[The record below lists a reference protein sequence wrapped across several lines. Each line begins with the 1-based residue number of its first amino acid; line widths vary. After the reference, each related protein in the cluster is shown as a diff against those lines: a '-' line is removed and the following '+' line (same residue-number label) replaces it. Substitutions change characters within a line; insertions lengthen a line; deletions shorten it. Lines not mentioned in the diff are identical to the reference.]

1 MNGNRRTTYD
11 KRKSSVTGINSRK
24 KPVNRSAYP
33 NGVSRQSSAKKRIV
47 KKKRRSMGLKVGG
60 FIIRPRFIA
69 LLLALTVVVGTVI
82 GISTRPPDLYDIDYG
97 SITMYETVDAV
108 LIKDE
113 TGYTYPEGVTVV
125 SRLPDGSHVETGDI
139 IAVVRTLGFNNDW
152 YNLLNLARQET
163 IDYMTKR
170 LDPEREDHAEILE
183 AAAAIDNTIAA
194 LSEEMLGV
202 IITSPERYSVY
213 SEQLKELYRQKR
225 DTLFRAFNGDGNL
238 DELITREE
246 LRQAQIDENTME
258 ITAIRSG
265 ILSYNTDGYANI
277 YNYESID
284 AVTETV
290 YDNILEDSYSTA
302 IKNTRG
308 LCDYYI
314 SDMNTCYIAMKGSG
328 DIFKYLQNNDDA
340 IIRMNDGNMQ
350 YVATIKDVKEST
362 GCNYIIAEPAGD
374 FGDFYRERVV
384 SVTVQK
390 TWSGLIV
397 PREHVVK
404 KREKEGVYIYE
415 DKKKIFTPIE
425 VLAQNESIIVLNT
438 DSINNVFKK
447 GMFIVKK

>member
-1 MNGNRRTTYD
+1 MSDNRRKVSGKRGPKVTEINSQKRHNSRSTYSNGNFVRSSVRKKNV
-11 KRKSSVTGINSRK
+11 KRK
-24 KPVNRSAYP
+24 
-33 NGVSRQSSAKKRIV
+33 
-47 KKKRRSMGLKVGG
+47 RRNMGLKVGG

-69 LLLALTVVVGTVI
+69 LLLALTVIIGTVI

-108 LIKDE
+108 LIKSE
-113 TGYTYPEGVTVV
+113 TGYTYPDGVTVV
-125 SRLPDGSHVETGDI
+125 SRLPDGTQVETGDI
-139 IAVVRTLGFNNDW
+139 IAVVRTSGFNNDW

-170 LDPEREDHAEILE
+170 LDPEREDHLEILK
-183 AAAAIDNTIAA
+183 AVSVIDNTIAV
-194 LSEEMLGV
+194 LSEEMLSV
-202 IITSPERYSVY
+202 IVTSPELYSKY
-213 SEQLKELYRQKR
+213 SEQLKELYTQKR
-225 DTLFRAFNGDGNL
+225 DTLFKAFNGDGNL
-238 DELITREE
+238 DELISKEE

-277 YNYESID
+277 YNYDSID
-284 AVTETV
+284 SVTETV
-290 YDNILEDSYSTA
+290 YDNILEDSYSSA
-302 IKNTRG
+302 IKNTRA

-314 SDMNTCYIAMKGSG
+314 SDMSTCYIAMKGNG

-340 IIRMNDGNMQ
+340 IIRMNDGSMQ
-350 YVATIKDVKEST
+350 YVATVKDVKEST
-362 GCNYIIAEPAGD
+362 GCNYVIAEPAGD

-384 SVTVQK
+384 SVTIQK

-415 DKKKIFTPIE
+415 DKKKVFMPIDI
-425 VLAQNESIIVLNT
+425 LAQNESIIVLNT
-438 DSINNVFKK
+438 DSVNNVFKK
-447 GMFIVKK
+447 GMFIVKQ